1 MKSYTIASILLK
13 HPHLTRNSLNA
24 FVPFINSNS
33 DDYMI
38 KGGGSRLFLLSN
50 PKNIDIVLKQKQQH
64 FNRAKAIGDI
74 YKFLADG
81 IFGKDGQEWQS
92 HRTVLQKAL
101 RPAQLEAIWP
111 MFNERFNRF
120 FNTLNTQSGDINIHS
135 EMQCLMLEAIVA
147 AYFVKKIPF
156 DVKETSKQVND
167 LIDYTNIHNH
177 SKREIIGHLKKAVL
191 FKPQNKV
198 LPPSFYELQKIVEQ
212 IYLEAENSSN
222 DRGILFNEMFGINTK
237 EQIKG
242 EICSFLFAGYD
253 TVASLLT
260 WATYELTKSKS
271 LLRDIKKEAE
281 ELNTDTPDF
290 LRKLST
296 TKNFIS
302 ELLRLY
308 PSVTFIPRIAT
319 QNTQLEGYAIKKG
332 DYVFISP
339 FLIHRKES
347 AWADASNFNPN
358 RFLNLNT
365 TTKAKY
371 YIPFGYGKTT
381 CVGNH
386 LAISLVSL
394 GILKLVKN
402 FNFELCNKNYKP
414 TFTINTVLTPK
425 NNLYIR
431 NKIAAGE
438 NENQLKNM

>member
-1 MKSYTIASILLK
+1 MKSYTVASILLK

-38 KGGGSRLFLLSN
+38 RGGGSRLFLLSN
-50 PKNIDIVLKQKQQH
+50 PQNIDIVLKQSQQH
-64 FNRAKAIGDI
+64 FNRSKAIGDI
-74 YKFLADG
+74 YNFLADG

-101 RPAQLEAIWP
+101 RPAQLEDIWP
-111 MFNERFNRF
+111 MFDTKFHHF
-120 FNTLNTQSGDINIHS
+120 FNTLSKQGGNINIHS
-135 EMQCLMLEAIVA
+135 EMQYLMLEVIIA

-156 DVKETSKQVND
+156 DVKQTAEQVND
-167 LIDYTNIHNH
+167 LINYTNIHNH
-177 SKREIIGHLKKAVL
+177 SKREIIGHLKKTVL
-191 FKPQNKV
+191 FKPQNKT
-198 LPPSFYELQKIVEQ
+198 LPPSFYSLQKTVEQ
-212 IYLEAENSSN
+212 IYLAAEKSKNE
-222 DRGILFNEMFGINTK
+222 RGILFNEMFGTNTK

-253 TVASLLT
+253 TVASLLS
-260 WATYELTKSKS
+260 WATYELTKSES
-271 LLRDIKKEAE
+271 LLREIKKEGE
-281 ELNTDTPDF
+281 GLNTTTPEF

-319 QNTQLEGYAIKKG
+319 QNTQLEDYEIKKG

-347 AWADASNFNPN
+347 AWANASSFNPN
-358 RFLNLNT
+358 RFINLNT
-365 TTKAKY
+365 STKAKY

-394 GILKLVKN
+394 GLLKLVQN
-402 FNFELCNKNYKP
+402 FNFELCNNNYQP

-425 NNLYIR
+425 KALYIR
-431 NKIAAGE
+431 NKIAPCE
-438 NENQLKNM
+438 NENN